1 MDNITSSI
9 NVGFGNCLFANRNP
23 KVIQGVISER
33 IMNPK
38 YVMVAHRPKE
48 VKVETIDGL
57 HDKLSL
63 IYGDNQDVEGTITWR
78 PSQDGHQYVFTKFE

>member
-1 MDNITSSI
+1 MDNIKSSI
-9 NVGFGNCLFANRNP
+9 NVSFGNCVFPNRKP
-23 KVIQGVISER
+23 TTIQGVISDR

-38 YVMVAHRPKE
+38 YVVVAHKPKE
-48 VKVETIDGL
+48 VKVETIDDL

>member
-1 MDNITSSI
+1 MSSI
-9 NVGFGNCLFANRNP
+9 NVGFGNCLFTNRNP

-38 YVMVAHRPKE
+38 YVVVTHRPKE
-48 VKVETIDGL
+48 VKVETIDDL
-57 HDKLSL
+57 HDKLL
-63 IYGDNQDVEGTITWR
+63 LKYDNNEDVEGTITWR